1 MRILTA
7 IAIGS
12 FSVVIQ
18 GCASSQAVR
27 PPDAPQELRPPED
40 QALALEVPATGVQI
54 YECSAA
60 KDQPA
65 RFEWAFKAPEAEL
78 FDKTGRK
85 IGKHYAGPTWE
96 SNDGSAVVGE
106 VKARDSGPD
115 SNAIPWLLLARNRIQ
130 APASSVR
137 SRASSAFRLSEA
149 RRPPRRAARTTRNKS
164 SVCLTRPP
172 TTSTPPGNRA
182 ADSYLGAR
190 ARRCV
195 AKISFSR
202 STGIPSTVW
211 PLPVTVVALRS
222 EL

>member
-115 SNAIPWLLLARNRIQ
+115 SNAIPWLLLGAKSNSGTGVFSQIKSIQ
-130 APASSVR
+130 RLQTVGGKAPSAPCGQDNAQQVVR
-137 SRASSAFRLSEA
+137 VPYKATYYFY
-149 RRPPRRAARTTRNKS
+149 AARK
-164 SVCLTRPP
+164 
-172 TTSTPPGNRA
+172 
-182 ADSYLGAR
+182 
-190 ARRCV
+190 
-195 AKISFSR
+195 
-202 STGIPSTVW
+202 
-211 PLPVTVVALRS
+211 
-222 EL
+222 